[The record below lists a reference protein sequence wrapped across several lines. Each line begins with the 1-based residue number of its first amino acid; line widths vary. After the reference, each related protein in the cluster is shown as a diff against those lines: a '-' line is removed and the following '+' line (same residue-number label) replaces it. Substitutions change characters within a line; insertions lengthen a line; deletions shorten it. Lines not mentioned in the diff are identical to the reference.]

1 MEVKEIIQSRLD
13 AMEKL
18 ATLTNEELVELARN
32 PEEFDKFISGYALSM
47 NNLFVC
53 HAYNKDGIIRKMI
66 NENMD
71 RLDENEELSNNVF
84 HVLKYLDSYSKE
96 SAEDRYEFT
105 CQYEAIEENALCL
118 DRFGASLNDFDKNAA
133 SIFRK
138 MKELDFDSIK
148 TDKYFLATVN
158 FLGRHYPDYMS
169 NTYMLPS
176 IQQTL
181 SHVDKGDFE
190 DKKEYKKFKRAATK
204 TLYRFDR
211 SLSKARKE
219 RAKVLAKSDVPHGYK
234 W

>member
-13 AMEKL
+13 AREKL

-71 RLDENEELSNNVF
+71 RLDGNEELSNNVF
-84 HVLKYLDSYSKE
+84 RVLKYLDSYSKE

-105 CQYEAIEENALCL
+105 CQYEALEEHALCL
-118 DRFGASLNDFDKNAA
+118 DRFGASLDDFDKNAA
-133 SIFRK
+133 GIFRK
-138 MKELDFDSIK
+138 MKELDFDGLK
-148 TDKYFLATVN
+148 TDKFYLATLN
-158 FLGRHYPDYMS
+158 FLGRYYPDYMS

-176 IQQTL
+176 IYPTL
-181 SHVDKGDFE
+181 SHVDKSDFE
-190 DKKEYKKFKRAATK
+190 DKKEYRTFKRAVNK
-204 TLYRFDR
+204 TASNFDR
-211 SLSKARKE
+211 SLSKARKA
-219 RAKVLAKSDVPHGYK
+219 RAKELVIGSHGYK

>member
-13 AMEKL
+13 AREKL
-18 ATLTNEELVELARN
+18 AILTDEELIELARN

-71 RLDENEELSNNVF
+71 RLDGNEELSNNVF
-84 HVLKYLDSYSKE
+84 RVLKYLDSYSKE

-105 CQYEAIEENALCL
+105 CQYEALEEHALCL
-118 DRFGASLNDFDKNAA
+118 DRFGASLDDFDKNAA
-133 SIFRK
+133 GIFRK
-138 MKELDFDSIK
+138 MKELDFDGLK
-148 TDKYFLATVN
+148 TDKFYLATLN

-176 IQQTL
+176 IYPTL
-181 SHVDKGDFE
+181 SHVDKSDFE
-190 DKKEYKKFKRAATK
+190 DKKEYRTFKRAVNK
-204 TLYRFDR
+204 TASNFDR
-211 SLSKARKE
+211 SLSKARKA
-219 RAKVLAKSDVPHGYK
+219 RAKELVIGSHGYK